1 VNNGAAFNAC
11 SPEEKTMPGGRPPKF
26 LVKSAVAVHNFLY
39 RRSGGRLGNRLSGAP
54 VLLLTVKGRKSGTPR
69 TVPLLYVTTDR
80 GFALIASFAGSP
92 NHPDWYLNLDAAGV
106 GEIQVRDRRIRVRAE
121 MVDADSERYR
131 KIWRDAA
138 ALYPDYDTYQTRTT
152 RRIPIV
158 ELIPLS

>member
-1 VNNGAAFNAC
+1 MANG
-11 SPEEKTMPGGRPPKF
+11 PPPRF
-26 LVKSAVAVHNFLY
+26 FVKSAVAVHNFLF
-39 RRSGGRLGNRLSGAP
+39 RASGGRVGSRFSGAP

-69 TVPLLYVTTDR
+69 TVPLLYVTTDK

-92 NHPDWYLNLDAAGV
+92 KHPDWYLNLDAAGV
-106 GEIQVRDRRIRVRAE
+106 ADIQIRNRRIRVRAE
-121 MVDADSERYR
+121 TVDPVSERYR
-131 KIWRDAA
+131 KIWQDAA

>member
-1 VNNGAAFNAC
+1 
-11 SPEEKTMPGGRPPKF
+11 MPGGRPPKF
-26 LVKSAVAVHNFLY
+26 LVKSVVAVHNFLY
-39 RRSGGRLGNRLSGAP
+39 RISGGRLGNRFSGTP
-54 VLLLTVKGRKSGTPR
+54 VLLLTVKGRKSGQPR

-92 NHPDWYLNLDAAGV
+92 KHPDWYLNLEAAGV
-106 GEIQVRDRRIRVRAE
+106 ADVQIRNRRMRVRAE
-121 MVDADSERYR
+121 TADPDSERYS

-152 RRIPIV
+152 RRIPVV